1 MKALIY
7 YGAGDVR
14 IEEIPQPKA
23 TGKDVVVKVV
33 RAGICGSDITAYT
46 YDGHCVGIF
55 EKGFDGFGPE
65 KVFDGQFG
73 HEMVGYIHEIGEE
86 VTGVNVGDRV
96 FVNPMCCK
104 RVGMLGCDSAGAF
117 SEYVLVE
124 DAKYGYNL
132 LKLADELSFDDAIV
146 VEPFAVGTHGKNCV
160 NTRAHENVVIYGAG
174 TIGLCTLNAVL
185 ASGVRK
191 PVIVDINAERLQLAK
206 EMGATPFNPKT
217 DGPIKEFLMNHFGPE
232 INMFMEPCVNVDVFI
247 DCAGAPNIMNEI
259 AAMTKS
265 NARVSV
271 VAVYKRPISMD
282 MAPFTAPRLT
292 LQGSTGYDVCDII
305 EALNNVTGKRT
316 DIQRIVTHHF
326 PHAQAKEA
334 FETAC
339 NPATGAIKVVID
351 YD

>member
-14 IEEIPQPKA
+14 IEEIPMPRAKDR
-23 TGKDVVVKVV
+23 DVVVKVA

-55 EKGFDGFGPE
+55 EKGFNG
-65 KVFDGQFG
+65 FDGQFG
-73 HEMVGYIHEIGEE
+73 HEMVGTVYETGENVKGIHI
-86 VTGVNVGDRV
+86 GDRV
-96 FVNPMCCK
+96 FVNPTTCK

-124 DAKYGYNL
+124 DAQMGNNL
-132 LKLADELSFDDAIV
+132 MKLADDVSFDDAIV

-160 NTRAHENVVIYGAG
+160 NVRAHENVVIYGAG
-174 TIGLCTLNAVL
+174 TIGLCTLNAIL
-185 ASGVRK
+185 ACGVRR
-191 PVIVDINAERLQLAK
+191 PVIVDMNQERLQLAK
-206 EMGATPFNPKT
+206 EMGATPFNPTT
-217 DGPIKEFLMNHFGPE
+217 DGEIKEFLMEHFGPE

-259 AAMTKS
+259 ASMTKS

-271 VAVYKRPISMD
+271 VAVYKKPISMD
-282 MAPFTAPRLT
+282 LAPFTAPRLT
-292 LQGSTGYDVCDII
+292 LQGSTGYDIPDII

-316 DIQRIVTHHF
+316 NIHKIVTHHF
-326 PHAQAKEA
+326 PHAQAVEA

-339 NPATGAIKVVID
+339 NPAKGAIKVVID